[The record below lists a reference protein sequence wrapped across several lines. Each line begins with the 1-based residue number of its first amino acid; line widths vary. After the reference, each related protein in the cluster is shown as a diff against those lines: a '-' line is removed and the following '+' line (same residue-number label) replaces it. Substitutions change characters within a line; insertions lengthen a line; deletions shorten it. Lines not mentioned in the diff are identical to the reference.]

1 MEGLSPLASAQHH
14 RGNVIE
20 ELRKDKTV
28 KYFQLKI
35 INMIA
40 LLLFFVIRELEET
53 NSDEFHSV
61 GIGRFKLAE
70 VISITITLISLT
82 D

>member
-14 RGNVIE
+14 SGNVIE
-20 ELRKDKTV
+20 ELRKDKE
-28 KYFQLKI
+28 YFQAKI

-70 VISITITLISLT
+70 VLRLSPCDIVTI
-82 D
+82 

>member
-1 MEGLSPLASAQHH
+1 MEGLAPLASAQHH
-14 RGNVIE
+14 SGNVIE

-70 VISITITLISLT
+70 VMRLSPSLSYH
-82 D
+82 